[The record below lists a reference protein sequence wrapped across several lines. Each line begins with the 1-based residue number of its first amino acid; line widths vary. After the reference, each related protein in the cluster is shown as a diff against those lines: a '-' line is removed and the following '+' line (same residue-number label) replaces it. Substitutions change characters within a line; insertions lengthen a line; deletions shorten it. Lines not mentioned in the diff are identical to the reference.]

1 MTWWL
6 GAVCP
11 PVDGPAAHADHVLL
25 SIMDGLDADL
35 VCTHVD
41 RTDVVARTMMAARL
55 CHEPT
60 ATDVAALAAALGSP
74 VIPASDAPEGGRC
87 VRFPGQEALTGLH
100 PATDLVARS
109 AIDEVVGVGV
119 PVTPDSPVDTR
130 GFLRPIIAG
139 GRLVLLVEPAA
150 GGVLRPVEIAD
161 AHECCGGH

>member
-11 PVDGPAAHADHVLL
+11 QADGPAAHADFVLL

-41 RTDVVARTMMAARL
+41 RGDVVARTRMTARL
-55 CHEPT
+55 RREPNP
-60 ATDVAALAAALGSP
+60 TDVVALAERLGQVTLDDP
-74 VIPASDAPEGGRC
+74 VVPEGSRC
-87 VRFPGQEALTGLH
+87 IRFPGQEKLTGVL
-100 PATDLVARS
+100 PAADLVAYS
-109 AIDEVVGVGV
+109 AIDEVTGIGV
-119 PVTPDSPVDTR
+119 PVTPESPIDTR
-130 GFLRPIIAG
+130 DFLRPTYEN

-161 AHECCGGH
+161 PHECCGGH